1 MITNPAYDL
10 RKCGDEL
17 LVVSDFGTIRFDAKL
32 RSGFGSIN
40 NANVGRHVCS

>member
-40 NANVGRHVCS
+40 DTSVGGMSCS